1 MSPFTLMRKI
11 VSPLLLLNI
20 ISRYKG
26 RSSLIKIKAAQLYVQ
41 GVQKARILFLGS
53 MLVLFSLVF
62 LAGGLS
68 LIHTALFT
76 YSMWSVEMKF
86 IVALLLGGVESVVA
100 IGILFYLSREE
111 AWAKFAGIPKV
122 LDSAVKSRKS
132 DSYQ

>member
-68 LIHTALFT
+68 LIHAALFT